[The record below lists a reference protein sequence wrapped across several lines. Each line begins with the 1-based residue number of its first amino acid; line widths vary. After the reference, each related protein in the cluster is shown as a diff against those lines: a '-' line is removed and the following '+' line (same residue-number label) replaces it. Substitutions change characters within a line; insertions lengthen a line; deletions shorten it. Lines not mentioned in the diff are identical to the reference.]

1 MQGPAGGLEVNIN
14 YFGEVRLEVQGG
26 GVVDSFI
33 LS

>member
-1 MQGPAGGLEVNIN
+1 MQGPAGGLEVSIN
-14 YFGEVRLEVQGG
+14 YFGELRLEVQGG